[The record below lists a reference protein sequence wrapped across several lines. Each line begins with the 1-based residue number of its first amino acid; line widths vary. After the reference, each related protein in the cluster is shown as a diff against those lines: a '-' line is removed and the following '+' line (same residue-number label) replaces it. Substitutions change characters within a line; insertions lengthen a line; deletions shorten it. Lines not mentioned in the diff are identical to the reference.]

1 VDDRVLLIDLRLRGS
16 HGLGADERARPQ
28 EFAVTIECP
37 TDAARAAASDAI
49 DDALDYRRLRE
60 IAAEVI
66 GGPPRHLLETLAD
79 EMATRIL
86 AEIAPS
92 WVRVRVTKLAPP
104 GLEGAAAV
112 EVRRESETGGVPIA
126 VELHVPDF
134 APVRDFY
141 GRLGFRVVRD
151 EPGPDGYLVLRHE
164 QTAIAFWPGSDA
176 ERTHHY
182 FSRNP
187 AGTPRGHSVEIIVHT
202 SDLDAM
208 YERAKAL
215 DAVVEPLRMRKW
227 GARDFRISDPF
238 GYYIRI
244 TEEQPGRRRAQR
256 SENRPI
262 APE

>member
-1 VDDRVLLIDLRLRGS
+1 VDDRVLLIDLRMQGS
-16 HGLGADERARPQ
+16 HGLGADERALPQ
-28 EFAVTIECP
+28 EFAVTIECA

-49 DDALDYRRLRE
+49 ADALDYRRLRE

-66 GGPPRHLLETLAD
+66 GGPPRHLLEKLAD
-79 EMATRIL
+79 EIARRIL
-86 AEIAPS
+86 AEVAPG

-104 GLEGAAAV
+104 GFEGAAAV
-112 EVRRESETGGVPIA
+112 EVRRERESGGAPV

-134 APVRDFY
+134 APVRSFY
-141 GRLGFRVVRD
+141 GRLGFSVVRD

-176 ERTHHY
+176 ERTHHF

-187 AGTPRGHSVEIIVHT
+187 ADTPRGHGVEIIIT
-202 SDLDAM
+202 TTELDAL

-215 DAVVEPLRMRKW
+215 DAVVEPLRTRKW
-227 GARDFRISDPF
+227 GARDFRIADPF

-244 TEEQPGRRRAQR
+244 TEE
-256 SENRPI
+256 
-262 APE
+262 